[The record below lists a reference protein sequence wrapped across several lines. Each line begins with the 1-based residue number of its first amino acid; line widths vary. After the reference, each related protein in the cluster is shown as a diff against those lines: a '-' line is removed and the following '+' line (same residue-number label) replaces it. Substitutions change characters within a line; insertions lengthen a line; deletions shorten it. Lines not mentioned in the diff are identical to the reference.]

1 VKEPVSLTIDDA
13 PRIAA
18 FTRVACPYDLLTTA
32 SVERSIFLDD
42 DPQCLLAVHDTGLE
56 AFGAGVVRGSQGFV
70 KFIAV
75 HPRVQRSGIGSM
87 LLERIE
93 SFLTEKGATSIQVGT
108 CAPIYVVP
116 GVDVR
121 ATEAVCFFEAHGYR
135 QLGEAVNLGVP
146 LRDLP
151 EPPLLCKTA
160 DAESLER
167 IRPWVTETYPH
178 WIPELER
185 AVTLGTCVVH
195 EDLGFACYDVNR
207 EGWFGPIAT
216 RPDLHKKSGVGTS
229 TLLTALHRMRTRGHE
244 RAEIAWATAL
254 PFYVKSVGARVSR
267 VFWHFHK
274 SLT

>member
-1 VKEPVSLTIDDA
+1 MADA
-13 PRIAA
+13 PLVAA
-18 FTRVACPYDLLTTA
+18 FTRVACPYDLLTTS
-32 SVERSIFLDD
+32 SVERSIFADD
-42 DPQCLLAVHDTGLE
+42 DPQCVLAIHDTGLE
-56 AFGAGVVRGSQGFV
+56 AFGAGVVRGAQSWV
-70 KFIAV
+70 KFLAV
-75 HPRVQRSGIGSM
+75 HPRVQRAGLGSM

-93 SFLTEKGATSIQVGT
+93 AFCRDQGATSIQVGT
-108 CAPIYVVP
+108 SAPIYVVP

-121 ATEAVCFFEAHGYR
+121 ATEAVCFFEARGYN

-146 LRDLP
+146 LRELA
-151 EPPLLCKTA
+151 EPPLLCETA
-160 DAESLER
+160 DADALER

-185 AVTLGTCVVH
+185 AVALGTCVVH
-195 EDLGFACYDVNR
+195 DDLGFACYDVNR

-216 RPDLHKKSGVGTS
+216 RPDLHKTRGVGTS
-229 TLLTALHRMRTRGHE
+229 TLLTALHRMRARGHE

-274 SLT
+274 TLA

>member
-1 VKEPVSLTIDDA
+1 VKVPVPLSIADA
-13 PRIAA
+13 SQIAA

-32 SVERSIFLDD
+32 SVERSIFS
-42 DPQCLLAVHDTGLE
+42 DPDEQQVLAVHDTGLE
-56 AFGAGVVRGSQGFV
+56 AFGAAVVRRGYGWI

-75 HPRVQRSGIGSM
+75 HPRVQRMGIGSM
-87 LLERIE
+87 LLEHLETFCRDQ
-93 SFLTEKGATSIQVGT
+93 GASSIQVGT

-121 ATEAVCFFEAHGYR
+121 ATEATCFFEARGYH
-135 QLGEAVNLGVP
+135 QHGEAVNLGVS

-151 EPPLLCKTA
+151 DPPLICHTA
-160 DAESLER
+160 TETDLQA
-167 IRPWVTETYPH
+167 IRPWVTENYPN

-185 AVTLGTCVVH
+185 GVALGNCVVH

-216 RPDLHKKSGVGTS
+216 RPDLQTKRGVGTA
-229 TLLTALHRMRTRGHE
+229 TLLAALHEMRMRGHE

-267 VFWHFHK
+267 VFWGFQK
-274 SLT
+274 ELS